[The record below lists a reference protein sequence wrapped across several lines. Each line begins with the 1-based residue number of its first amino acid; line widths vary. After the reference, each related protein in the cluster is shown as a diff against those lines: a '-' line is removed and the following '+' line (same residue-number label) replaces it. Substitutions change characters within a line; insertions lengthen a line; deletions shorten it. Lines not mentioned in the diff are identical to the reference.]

1 MNRSSIRKEVLRINR
16 KYEEL
21 FYPSVL
27 RTLTTKAKAVA
38 EALQS
43 GGFNA
48 ASAMLSV
55 DFSNGPLTE
64 RIHRLYKIVG
74 VRYANRTYAGLR
86 KQAQVKRFVFNDEW
100 ANEVMNYLRKFLLE
114 KITFEVNNTTRNQLL
129 KVLEQGIEEGLS
141 VDEMVTRLKELPFLR
156 YQAARIVR
164 TEIKR
169 ASEVGSKIGSDS
181 FEYEQDKEWI
191 AITDNRVRGRNP
203 EDHAD
208 HLHMNGQV
216 VDANAKFKDSRSGAE
231 LMFPGDPE
239 AGAGNTIN
247 CRCTTAYVAKR
258 DERGRLI
265 PKKTRSRV
273 SVIMPGD
280 FNRQRQIVTI

>member
-1 MNRSSIRKEVLRINR
+1 MNRANIRKEVLRINR
-16 KYEEL
+16 KYEDL

-48 ASAMLSV
+48 ANAMLSV

-64 RIHRLYKIVG
+64 RIQRLYKIVG
-74 VRYANRTYAGLR
+74 VRFANRTYADLR
-86 KQAQVKRFVFNDEW
+86 KQAQVKRFGFNDEW

-114 KITFEVNNTTRNQLL
+114 KITFEVNNTTRSQLL

-216 VDANAKFKDSRSGAE
+216 VDANAKFTDSRSGAE

-239 AGAGNTIN
+239 AGAGDTIN

-273 SVIMPGD
+273 SIIMPGD